1 MGRPVKTASG
11 NLSTVDISITT
22 NPEAQCLKYV
32 DLSVFAAGS
41 YPEAQTAASELRD
54 QQLVTSIPFVMM
66 EIQELASMLCYCYC
80 CRNCF

>member
-41 YPEAQTAASELRD
+41 YPEAQPAASELRGST
-54 QQLVTSIPFVMM
+54 TSNIYTVCDDGDPRIGFNA
-66 EIQELASMLCYCYC
+66 LLLLLL
-80 CRNCF
+80 